1 MCGTGNALFRPRSDW
16 YHNNHEPVQH
26 EASDE
31 VGVFAWSK
39 IMVCGYVCMH
49 PNNHECVQGCLR
61 ALPFA
66 VNVTVPSDGLP
77 AKKQVEERREE
88 DSQLAETNV
97 SEFDEA
103 PSVEEATCCYHKSG
117 KYGDV
122 LTDDVRLWKKK
133 ATDCEKQY
141 NTAIEVVAK
150 FVNEMVKGVL
160 KERGLMPARDR
171 ARSSALSHT
180 SLSGGEG
187 QMVRARRLSVNLR
200 GAAFETPGNRWSVA
214 LPGHYRRDGC
224 RLRLTRPHVLK
235 ATCGAAA
242 AVGLQD
248 TQPRGY
254 HLQVSLAAASASPEH
269 TWSNTPTLGASAG
282 RARREWKGAGLRT
295 AAGTGWWNGW
305 WTGADAGR
313 GSSWRRGVSTL
324 MGTDQGVNWWKGVKG
339 RDGEDGT
346 SEQGTRSKG
355 QPQAGALQLPGNDAA
370 IGGGSTSEG
379 MDEQ

>member
-1 MCGTGNALFRPRSDW
+1 
-16 YHNNHEPVQH
+16 
-26 EASDE
+26 
-31 VGVFAWSK
+31 
-39 IMVCGYVCMH
+39 
-49 PNNHECVQGCLR
+49 
-61 ALPFA
+61 
-66 VNVTVPSDGLP
+66 
-77 AKKQVEERREE
+77 
-88 DSQLAETNV
+88 
-97 SEFDEA
+97 
-103 PSVEEATCCYHKSG
+103 
-117 KYGDV
+117 
-122 LTDDVRLWKKK
+122 
-133 ATDCEKQY
+133 
-141 NTAIEVVAK
+141 
-150 FVNEMVKGVL
+150 MVKGTSKNRWVML
-160 KERGLMPARDR
+160 ARDR
-171 ARSSALSHT
+171 ARFSVFPQTAR
-180 SLSGGEG
+180 SGGEK
-187 QMVRARRLSVNLR
+187 QVARDQRPSVSLR
-200 GAAFETPGNRWSVA
+200 GAALETPGNLWSVA
-214 LPGHYRRDGC
+214 PPGHYRRDGC
-224 RLRLTRPHVLK
+224 RLRLTGPHVLK

>member
-1 MCGTGNALFRPRSDW
+1 MAMGN
-16 YHNNHEPVQH
+16 
-26 EASDE
+26 
-31 VGVFAWSK
+31 SK
-39 IMVCGYVCMH
+39 
-49 PNNHECVQGCLR
+49 
-61 ALPFA
+61 
-66 VNVTVPSDGLP
+66 
-77 AKKQVEERREE
+77 K
-88 DSQLAETNV
+88 
-97 SEFDEA
+97 
-103 PSVEEATCCYHKSG
+103 
-117 KYGDV
+117 
-122 LTDDVRLWKKK
+122 
-133 ATDCEKQY
+133 
-141 NTAIEVVAK
+141 
-150 FVNEMVKGVL
+150 
-160 KERGLMPARDR
+160 RGLMPGHGPTRH
-171 ARSSALSHT
+171 SALAQT
-180 SLSGGEG
+180 AQSGGER
-187 QMVRARRLSVNLR
+187 QVERVRRPSVNLR
-200 GAAFETPGNRWSVA
+200 GAALEIPGNRWSVA

-224 RLRLTRPHVLK
+224 RLRLDRPRVLK
-235 ATCGAAA
+235 ATRGAAA

-254 HLQVSLAAASASPEH
+254 HLQVSLAAASASPEY
-269 TWSNTPTLGASAG
+269 TWSNTPTLSASAG

>member
-1 MCGTGNALFRPRSDW
+1 M
-16 YHNNHEPVQH
+16 
-26 EASDE
+26 
-31 VGVFAWSK
+31 SK
-39 IMVCGYVCMH
+39 E
-49 PNNHECVQGCLR
+49 NL
-61 ALPFA
+61 
-66 VNVTVPSDGLP
+66 D
-77 AKKQVEERREE
+77 
-88 DSQLAETNV
+88 
-97 SEFDEA
+97 
-103 PSVEEATCCYHKSG
+103 
-117 KYGDV
+117 
-122 LTDDVRLWKKK
+122 
-133 ATDCEKQY
+133 
-141 NTAIEVVAK
+141 K

-200 GAAFETPGNRWSVA
+200 GAAFETPGNWWSVA
-214 LPGHYRRDGC
+214 LPGHYHRDGC